1 MFLYMIYL
9 VIITYMVSCYVKYNI
24 KLNKFI
30 DCVFKQMSLPN
41 RLIQIVSSKTFFT
54 IAVPENKVIVIQ
66 NNQNNGDLIASK
78 SSISSLV
85 FVSGIINIINTN
97 IDVINTL
104 KTNTVRRQLNL
115 SVIMPKVNLAINP
128 GIGITAKMKP
138 TMNDEYPRCL
148 AIVDRNGISGA

>member
-1 MFLYMIYL
+1 MLLYMIYL

-104 KTNTVRRQLNL
+104 KTNTVWRQLNL